1 MIETNQITNL
11 TVVGFDYR
19 TVLSLHV
26 TINIAG
32 NKLFTLKTRL
42 NYLKDKTHSTLP
54 NTKQWHMYASQHILM
69 VLSLEINYLF
79 LLRYFRPKRGICWYG
94 IVTFWVEI
102 LSGDAK
108 PQRF

>member
-19 TVLSLHV
+19 AILSLYV

-32 NKLFTLKTRL
+32 SKLFTLKMRL

-54 NTKQWHMYASQHILM
+54 DTKQWQIYASQHILM
-69 VLSLEINYLF
+69 VVIIVNQLVVFLEIF
-79 LLRYFRPKRGICWYG
+79 
-94 IVTFWVEI
+94 
-102 LSGDAK
+102 
-108 PQRF
+108 